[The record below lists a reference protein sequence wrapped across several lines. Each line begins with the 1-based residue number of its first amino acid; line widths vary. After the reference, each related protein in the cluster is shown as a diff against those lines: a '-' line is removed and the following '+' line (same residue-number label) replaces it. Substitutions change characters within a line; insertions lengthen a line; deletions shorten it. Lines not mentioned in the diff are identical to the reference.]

1 VAPEAPPAMESTL
14 VEIAVEEL
22 RQQRTFL
29 STDEAAALTLPAAL
43 EDEEN
48 LALDRVRRRRLW
60 LYTAL
65 RDRFIGDGRPFDE
78 WVSLIAQ
85 EEAAA
90 GGETVI
96 TQIARQVLEW
106 GVRSSDRGAM
116 LGGFGAKAMRWAGLA
131 LLLFAAWSGFQGAGP
146 FVVGV
151 AGAIALALVAGS
163 VAVGRRTAARR
174 EHLAQGLRERYET
187 ASLWG
192 RGRNFSQPS

>member
-1 VAPEAPPAMESTL
+1 
-14 VEIAVEEL
+14 
-22 RQQRTFL
+22 
-29 STDEAAALTLPAAL
+29 
-43 EDEEN
+43 
-48 LALDRVRRRRLW
+48 VRRRRLW
-60 LYTAL
+60 IYTTL

-78 WVSLIAQ
+78 WVGLIAE

-96 TQIARQVLEW
+96 TQLARQVLEW

-131 LLLFAAWSGFQGAGP
+131 LLLLAAWSWLQGAGL

-151 AGAIALALVAGS
+151 AGAIALLLVAGS

-174 EHLAQGLRERYET
+174 EQLLQGLRDRFDGSATSAEP
-187 ASLWG
+187 
-192 RGRNFSQPS
+192 QVPQVPQVPQ

>member
-1 VAPEAPPAMESTL
+1 MAASEAPAATGSTL
-14 VEIAVEEL
+14 VAIAVEEL
-22 RQQRTFL
+22 RLQRTFL
-29 STDEAAALTLPAAL
+29 STDEAAALTLPDTL

-60 LYTAL
+60 IYTAL
-65 RDRFIGDGRPFDE
+65 RDRFIGDGRPFEE
-78 WVSLIAQ
+78 WMGLIAE

-90 GGETVI
+90 GGQTVI

-106 GVRSSDRGAM
+106 SVRSSDRGAM

-131 LLLFAAWSGFQGAGP
+131 LLLLTAWSWFQGAGL

-151 AGAIALALVAGS
+151 VGAIALALIVGS

-174 EHLAQGLRERYET
+174 ERLVQGLRDRLGGSAGAPGGGAE
-187 ASLWG
+187 
-192 RGRNFSQPS
+192 SQ

>member
-131 LLLFAAWSGFQGAGP
+131 LLLLTAWSWFQGAGL

-151 AGAIALALVAGS
+151 AGAIALALVVGA

-174 EHLAQGLRERYET
+174 ERLVQGLRDRLGGSAGAPGGGAE
-187 ASLWG
+187 
-192 RGRNFSQPS
+192 SQ